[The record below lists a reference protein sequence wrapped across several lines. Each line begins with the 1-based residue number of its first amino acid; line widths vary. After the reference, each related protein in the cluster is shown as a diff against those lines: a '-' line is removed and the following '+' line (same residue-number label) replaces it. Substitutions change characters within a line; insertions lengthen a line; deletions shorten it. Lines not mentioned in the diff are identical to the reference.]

1 MGLEGAELTR
11 NSKAHMFMMPMMHTA
26 DNSYFTILSASV

>member
-11 NSKAHMFMMPMMHTA
+11 NSKAHMLTMPLHTA
-26 DNSYFTILSASV
+26 DDNYFTMLSASV